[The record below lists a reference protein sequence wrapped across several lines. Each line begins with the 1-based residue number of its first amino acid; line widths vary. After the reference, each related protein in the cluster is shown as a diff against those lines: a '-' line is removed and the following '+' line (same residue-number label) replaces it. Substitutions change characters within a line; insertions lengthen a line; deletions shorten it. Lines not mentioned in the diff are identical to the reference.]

1 MIPHDLH
8 HFFGGHHVLVTG
20 ASGFIGSHVASL
32 LVQTGARVRA
42 LARSIKESRDTAIDW
57 VEGDLLC
64 LDSLDAAMKDCRYIF
79 HVAGDYRFWAR
90 DPREIFANNVQ
101 GTINLLEAA
110 RRRGVEKIACTSTTG
125 ILEPGTSERLATEER
140 LASPSQLKGPYK
152 RSKFRSY
159 LEVKKRARA
168 GWPIVTTL
176 PTAPIGPHDIRP
188 TPTGMIVVAFLNGRI
203 PLLARTGLNFVD
215 VRHCALGHLL
225 SMARGK
231 SGERYLLGGINLWL
245 RDFLKRLEPYARYRT
260 PRFYAPHWLSLLTAC
275 TSETAARLSPSW
287 IPFVTRESVH
297 MSRGPHFSSN
307 AKAENEIG
315 YVPTS
320 SIDRAIHDAVE
331 DFVAR
336 GLAPVAAVRFKCHGP
351 ALQNQGHRD
360 ENRETNGRGNY
371 RLAPGITPGNPKP
384 SPATLHTLH
393 RS

>member
-8 HFFGGHHVLVTG
+8 HFFGGQHVFVTG

-32 LVQTGARVRA
+32 LVQTGAHVRA
-42 LARSIKESRDTAIDW
+42 LARSTKGCRDRAVDW

-64 LDSLDAAMKDCRYIF
+64 RDSIDAALKDCRYVF

-110 RRRGVEKIACTSTTG
+110 IRRDVEKIVCTSTTG
-125 ILEPGTSERLATEER
+125 ILEPGTPERLATEER
-140 LASPSQLKGPYK
+140 LASPSQFKGPYK
-152 RSKFRSY
+152 RSKFLSY
-159 LEVKKRARA
+159 LEVKKRADA

-176 PTAPIGPHDIRP
+176 PTAPIGPHDVRP

-203 PLLARTGLNFVD
+203 PLLAHTGLNFVD
-215 VRHCALGHLL
+215 VRRCALGHLL

-245 RDFLKRLEPYARYRT
+245 CDFLKRVEPYARYRT
-260 PRFYAPHWLSLLTAC
+260 PRFYAPHWLSFLTAC
-275 TSETAARLSPSW
+275 ASETVARLWPNW
-287 IPFVTRESVH
+287 APFVTRESVQ

-307 AKAENEIG
+307 AKAENKLG

-320 SIDRAIHDAVE
+320 SIDQAIHDAVV

-336 GLAPVAAVRFKCHGP
+336 GLAPVAANQIKCHGT
-351 ALQNQGHRD
+351 ALQSPDHGEQND
-360 ENRETNGRGNY
+360 KINGRGDY
-371 RLAPGITPGNPKP
+371 RGASWI
-384 SPATLHTLH
+384 
-393 RS
+393 R

>member
-8 HFFGGHHVLVTG
+8 HFFARQHVFVTG

-42 LARSIKESRDTAIDW
+42 LARSTKGRGDSAIDW

-64 LDSLDAAMKDCRYIF
+64 RDSIDAAMKDSRYVF
-79 HVAGDYRFWAR
+79 HVAGDYRFWSR
-90 DPREIFANNVQ
+90 DPREIFANNVE

-110 RRRGVEKIACTSTTG
+110 KHRGVEKILCTSTTG

-140 LASPSQLKGPYK
+140 LASPSQFKGPYK
-152 RSKFRSY
+152 HSKFRSY
-159 LEVKKRARA
+159 LEVKKRADA

-176 PTAPIGPHDIRP
+176 PTAPIGPNDMRP

-225 SMARGK
+225 SMVRGK
-231 SGERYLLGGINLWL
+231 SGERYLLGGTNLWL
-245 RDFLKRLEPYARYRT
+245 CDFLKRIEPYARYRA
-260 PRFYAPHWLSLLTAC
+260 PRFYSPHWLSFLTAC
-275 TSETAARLSPSW
+275 ASETAALLSPNW
-287 IPFVTRESVH
+287 IPFVTRESVQ

-307 AKAENEIG
+307 AKAENELG
-315 YVPTS
+315 YAPTS
-320 SIDRAIHDAVE
+320 SINHAIHDAVK

-336 GLAPVAAVRFKCHGP
+336 GLAPIAASRMKCHGT
-351 ALQNQGHRD
+351 ALQNPHDRE
-360 ENRETNGRGNY
+360 ENHDTNERGDY
-371 RLAPGITPGNPKP
+371 RLA
-384 SPATLHTLH
+384 S
-393 RS
+393 

>member
-8 HFFGGHHVLVTG
+8 RFFAGQHVFVTG

-42 LARSIKESRDTAIDW
+42 FARSTKGRGDSAIDW

-64 LDSLDAAMKDCRYIF
+64 RNSIDAAIKDCRYVF
-79 HVAGDYRFWAR
+79 HVAGDYRFWSR

-101 GTINLLEAA
+101 GTINLLETAK
-110 RRRGVEKIACTSTTG
+110 RRGVERIVCTSTTG
-125 ILEPGTSERLATEER
+125 ILEPGTPDRLATEER
-140 LASPSQLKGPYK
+140 LASPSQFKGPYK

-159 LEVKKRARA
+159 LEVKKRVDA
-168 GWPIVTTL
+168 GWPIVTAL
-176 PTAPIGPHDIRP
+176 PTAPIGSHDVRP

-203 PLLARTGLNFVD
+203 PLLAHTGLNFVD

-231 SGERYLLGGINLWL
+231 SGERYLLGGTNLWL
-245 RDFLKRLEPYARYRT
+245 RDFLKRVEPYARYRT
-260 PRFYAPHWLSLLTAC
+260 PRFYAPHWLSFLTAC
-275 TSETAARLSPSW
+275 ASETAARLSSNW
-287 IPFVTRESVH
+287 IPFVTLESVQ

-307 AKAENEIG
+307 AKAENELG

-320 SIDRAIHDAVE
+320 SIDHAIHDAVE

-336 GLAPVAAVRFKCHGP
+336 GLVPVSASRMKCHGTASRIP
-351 ALQNQGHRD
+351 QDRE
-360 ENRETNGRGNY
+360 ENHDTNERGDY
-371 RLAPGITPGNPKP
+371 RLA
-384 SPATLHTLH
+384 S
-393 RS
+393 